1 MPPSGTRPG
10 CSGLC
15 TAKVGCY
22 AVDLRPPNP
31 CVKEAMARMTHKQQI
46 AKENESQALE
56 FFQSVLATM
65 PDP

>member
-1 MPPSGTRPG
+1 
-10 CSGLC
+10 
-15 TAKVGCY
+15 
-22 AVDLRPPNP
+22 
-31 CVKEAMARMTHKQQI
+31 VKEAMARMTHKQQI